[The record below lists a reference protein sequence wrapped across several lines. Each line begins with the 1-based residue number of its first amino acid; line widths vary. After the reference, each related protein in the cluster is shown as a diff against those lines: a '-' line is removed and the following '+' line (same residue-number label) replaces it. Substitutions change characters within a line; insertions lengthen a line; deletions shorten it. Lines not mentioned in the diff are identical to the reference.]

1 MPADLQAQRRQDL
14 YDSLLLEHHVP
25 DLLGGLTVSQYLNR
39 LNQPSLTPQAS
50 PSPET
55 ETTPQQQLLI
65 GLP

>member
-1 MPADLQAQRRQDL
+1 MPADLQAQRRQAL

-39 LNQPSLTPQAS
+39 LNQPSATPQAA